1 MVLLEHTL
9 PYALDHRAGPR
20 NAPARDTQPTT
31 AGAATPGAVNLAG
44 ALSATGLLAAGLHE
58 AFGEDLFSAV
68 ECRHGPQMTALL

>member
-1 MVLLEHTL
+1 
-9 PYALDHRAGPR
+9 
-20 NAPARDTQPTT
+20 
-31 AGAATPGAVNLAG
+31 VNLAG